1 MFATIS
7 SEGVIT
13 LVDQKVKQF
22 FNAVMEASLAGKVDW
37 QYEQGE
43 MKTIVTDVVDGAE
56 YSQPIVANYKR
67 YRFLLVTYVENNQQ
81 VTAFLITEGARDW
94 LYGWNTLTPEERELV
109 KPLDEVARRVASGAE
124 RAMNEFIADFKETF
138 HV

>member
-1 MFATIS
+1 MR
-7 SEGVIT
+7 EGVIVV
-13 LVDQKVKQF
+13 VDEKVKQF
-22 FNAVMEASLAGKVDW
+22 LGAILEASLAGKVDW

-43 MKTIVTDVVDGAE
+43 MKSVIADVVDGAE

-67 YRFLLVTYVENNQQ
+67 YRFLLVTFVQNNQE

-109 KPLDEVARRVASGAE
+109 KPIDEVARRVASGAE
-124 RAMNEFIADFKETF
+124 RAMNEFLADFKVMF
-138 HV
+138 DVQ